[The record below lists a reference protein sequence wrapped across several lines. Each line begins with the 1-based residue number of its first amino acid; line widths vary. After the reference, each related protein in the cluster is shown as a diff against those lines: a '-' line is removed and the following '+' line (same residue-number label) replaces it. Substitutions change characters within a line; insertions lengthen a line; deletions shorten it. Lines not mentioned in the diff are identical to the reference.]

1 MGEPLPTRWF
11 DGRSPRGRA
20 VQLRVEG
27 DELVLEP
34 LDAERAEPPRRY
46 PLREVRWPERRTHGQ
61 RQTELPD
68 GGLIQHADASG
79 WDAWW
84 AAQGLRESWV
94 VGWQQSWRATA
105 AAVVGAVAVLL
116 ASWFWGVPVA
126 SQFVAQRLPVSL
138 DERIGRDGLAQL
150 DRALLKPTRLDEA
163 RRQAIE
169 RRWRAFVERAHPEG
183 DAPAWRL
190 SFRHAPELGPNALAL
205 PGGQMVVTDQL
216 VELLHDRPDALT
228 GVLAHELGHVR
239 HRDGLDMLVRA
250 SLLSAIV
257 GVVFGDAS
265 GFIASVPAALLT
277 QSYSRDVERRADA
290 YAAERLDR
298 AGLSPAVMVSLFE
311 RLATARKNQDRDADG
326 VLPIA
331 LASHPADEERIR
343 FFREWAPER

>member
-1 MGEPLPTRWF
+1 MGQPLATLWF
-11 DGRSPRGRA
+11 DGRSPRGRP
-20 VQLRVEG
+20 VRLRIDG

-34 LDAERAEPPRRY
+34 LDEAADGSPRRY
-46 PLREVRWPERRTHGQ
+46 PMRRVRWPERRTHGQ

-68 GGLIQHADASG
+68 DSLIQHADAPE

-84 AAQGLRESWV
+84 AAHGLRESWV

-105 AAVVGAVAVLL
+105 WAVIGAIAVLL

-126 SQFVAQRLPVSL
+126 SQFVAQRLPLAL
-138 DERIGRDGLAQL
+138 DERLGTDSLAQL
-150 DRALLKPTRLDEA
+150 DRGLLKPTRLDEA

-169 RRWRAFVERAHPEG
+169 RRWRAFVDSAHPEG
-183 DAPAWRL
+183 DAPTWRL
-190 SFRHAPELGPNALAL
+190 AFRHAPDLGPNALAL
-205 PGGQMVVTDQL
+205 PGGQIIVTDEL

-265 GFIASVPAALLT
+265 TFIATVPATLLT

-290 YAAERLDR
+290 YAAERLHR
-298 AGLSPAVMVSLFE
+298 AGLSPAVMVTLFE
-311 RLATARKNQDRDADG
+311 RLAAVRQKEGERGG

-331 LASHPADEERIR
+331 LASHPADEDRIR
-343 FFREWAPER
+343 YFREWTPER

>member
-68 GGLIQHADASG
+68 GGLIQHADAGG

-84 AAQGLRESWV
+84 VAQGLRESWV

-126 SQFVAQRLPVSL
+126 SQFVAQRLPHQPAHVVL
-138 DERIGRDGLAQL
+138 FHAEQVHDGGLHIVHMHGVFC
-150 DRALLKPTRLDEA
+150 D
-163 RRQAIE
+163 
-169 RRWRAFVERAHPEG
+169 V
-183 DAPAWRL
+183 PAK
-190 SFRHAPELGPNALAL
+190 
-205 PGGQMVVTDQL
+205 
-216 VELLHDRPDALT
+216 
-228 GVLAHELGHVR
+228 
-239 HRDGLDMLVRA
+239 
-250 SLLSAIV
+250 IV
-257 GVVFGDAS
+257 GGAKS
-265 GFIASVPAALLT
+265 
-277 QSYSRDVERRADA
+277 
-290 YAAERLDR
+290 
-298 AGLSPAVMVSLFE
+298 
-311 RLATARKNQDRDADG
+311 
-326 VLPIA
+326 
-331 LASHPADEERIR
+331 
-343 FFREWAPER
+343 